1 MKISVIAIFYNSHK
15 YVKKCIDSILS
26 QEGVDIELIAVDD
39 CSKDDTYSLLS
50 SYDDER
56 MKIVRHTENRGISGA
71 RNSGLKN
78 ITGDCFFFIDGDDY
92 LPPLAL
98 FNLAKYYS
106 NDVDWVQGGFAICE
120 DYDNTGRVLREQKN
134 KFGRYNSHNE
144 IVENFESLE
153 FVYIHNRL
161 IHSKYKNVYLEN
173 KLHEDRFWN
182 VEVFNGL
189 EFIVNVD
196 TITYCY
202 TSHLDSFSNKGKGTK
217 RYIDCSF
224 ELLKRMVK
232 LDRCWKVMID
242 TFHIS
247 CIEKGVY
254 LYGDF
259 SKTERLEYIN
269 RLKTLNRV
277 ELDVSGFPRFLKY
290 LHKMVDRGMPDCVII
305 GVTFLYKSM
314 KRALNQIY

>member
-15 YVKKCIDSILS
+15 YVKKCVDSILS
-26 QEGVDIELIAVDD
+26 QEGVDIELIAIDD
-39 CSKDDTYSLLS
+39 CSKDDSYSLLS

-56 MKIVRHTENRGISGA
+56 MKIVRHAENRGISGA

-78 ITGDCFFFIDGDDY
+78 VTGDCFFFIDGDDY

-98 FNLAKYYS
+98 LNLAKYYS
-106 NDVDWVQGGFAICE
+106 NSVDWVQGGFAICE
-120 DYDNTGRVLREQKN
+120 DNIGRVLREQKN
-134 KFGRYNSHNE
+134 RFGRYNSHNE
-144 IVENFESLE
+144 IVENFGSLE

-161 IHSKYKNVYLEN
+161 INSKYKNVYLEN

-182 VEVFNGL
+182 VEVFGRL
-189 EFIVNVD
+189 ESIVNVD
-196 TITYCY
+196 AITYCY

-224 ELLKRMVK
+224 ELLERMVK
-232 LDRCWKVMID
+232 LDRCWKGMID

-247 CIEKGVY
+247 CIERGIY

-259 SKTERLEYIN
+259 SRKERLKYFR
-269 RLKTLNRV
+269 RLRELNKV
-277 ELDVSGFPRFLKY
+277 ELNVKGFPRYLQY
-290 LHKMVDRGMPDCVII
+290 LHKMVESGVPDCVIV
-305 GVTFLYKSM
+305 GVTFLYRSVK
-314 KRALNQIY
+314 KALKQVY

>member
-15 YVKKCIDSILS
+15 YVKKCVDSILS
-26 QEGVDIELIAVDD
+26 QEGVDIELIAIDD

-56 MKIVRHTENRGISGA
+56 IKIVRHAENRGISGA

-78 ITGDCFFFIDGDDY
+78 VTGDCFFFIDGDDY

-106 NDVDWVQGGFAICE
+106 KDVDWVQGGFVVRE
-120 DYDNTGRVLREQKN
+120 DDSGRVLREK
-134 KFGRYNSHNE
+134 KSRFGQYNTYKE
-144 IVENFESLE
+144 IVENFSNLE

-161 IHSKYKNVYLEN
+161 INVKYKNIYLED
-173 KLHEDRFWN
+173 KVHEDRFWN
-182 VEVFNGL
+182 VEVFNSL
-189 EFIVNVD
+189 KSIVNVD
-196 TITYCY
+196 AITYCY
-202 TSHLDSFSNKGKGTK
+202 TSHLDSFSNKGKGSK

-224 ELLKRMVK
+224 ELLERMVK
-232 LDRCWKVMID
+232 LDRCWKWMID

-247 CIEKGVY
+247 CIEKGIY

-259 SKTERLEYIN
+259 SKKERLEYISKLK
-269 RLKTLNRV
+269 RLNIV
-277 ELDVSGFPRFLKY
+277 ELDVSGFPRYLRY
-290 LHKMVDRGMPDCVII
+290 LHRMVDKGVPDCVIV